1 MSWLLPPN
9 KVTIRPTLWLHH
21 GRAIACPTRRVGTSV
36 PVIAGQDDFLLLFM
50 AFRSSSQVSK
60 DCLMRTSALET
71 DDKNLACSSC
81 ARGILSPLHQCKGIS
96 RRGLIYKNGR
106 SQRLQI
112 NLTLSSH
119 AAGQHFTRLSRLSVE
134 NSKLR
139 YVLKILVRPRMTVK
153 FAQLFSSSYNF
164 HRHSFLFSPGFPP
177 LTTAPARWLAVL
189 SLRSRF
195 QLVSL
200 PLRSPPHPR

>member
-106 SQRLQI
+106 SQRLQKI
-112 NLTLSSH
+112 SLYPPTQLGSTL
-119 AAGQHFTRLSRLSVE
+119 
-134 NSKLR
+134 
-139 YVLKILVRPRMTVK
+139 
-153 FAQLFSSSYNF
+153 
-164 HRHSFLFSPGFPP
+164 PGFPVSVSR
-177 LTTAPARWLAVL
+177 TQSSATY
-189 SLRSRF
+189 SRF
-195 QLVSL
+195 WYG
-200 PLRSPPHPR
+200 HE